1 MNEKNE
7 RDIFKDLID
16 SIQVDEEPAA
26 PKSEPVQVPICQN
39 EPAEPPRAARA
50 ESVAPQQEELPRWL
64 TEKKGRPA
72 TNQYAQAA
80 EKAAKAKAAQNG
92 QTEAAS
98 PRPAEK
104 KPTMA
109 EQFRVNLSQQDYEKP
124 AMTAE
129 ERQAQQEKAQA
140 QKAAAK
146 PVKKKKKIRKKY
158 RVGRALL
165 MTILCVVLSVYLAK
179 FFLSSFEDL
188 TGVVLFGDQSQRE
201 VQMQVEI
208 PEGASMQEITEIL
221 ADSGAVTEPLAF
233 RAYVWLKKEEGFLPG
248 SYQLTGKMDY
258 NDIIYALQA
267 GDQRTDVVDIMF
279 PEGATSLDIANK
291 LQENGVCDADEF
303 LAALNRRDYNYT
315 FVENIPENELRFYDL
330 EGYLFPNTHQFF
342 VGESVDSVL
351 NRFLKDFSSQITD
364 EMRTRM
370 NELNLTLDETLILAS
385 IIQKE
390 ASDPD
395 EMKNISEV
403 FHNRLRNSDTYPNLQ
418 SDPTIFYVERV
429 IKQKIGMTNQPMYDA
444 YNTYVCKGLPVAPIC
459 NPGIDA
465 IEAALY
471 PANHDVDY
479 FYFVTDDEGK
489 YYYAAT
495 LAEHNYNI
503 AMADQVNARVEK
515 EKEEAAKAEAAAS
528 STAQ

>member
-16 SIQVDEEPAA
+16 SIQVDDEPAVL
-26 PKSEPVQVPICQN
+26 KEEPVQVPVRRADPVPPQK
-39 EPAEPPRAARA
+39 EPASAAEP
-50 ESVAPQQEELPRWL
+50 EEALPRWL
-64 TEKKGRPA
+64 TEKKPRPA
-72 TNQYAQAA
+72 DNQYAR
-80 EKAAKAKAAQNG
+80 AAQKAE
-92 QTEAAS
+92 EAKVADKA
-98 PRPAEK
+98 PAA

-129 ERQAQQEKAQA
+129 ERRVQQEKAKEPKSAPKQ
-140 QKAAAK
+140 
-146 PVKKKKKIRKKY
+146 PKKKKKIQKKY

-165 MTILCVVLSVYLAK
+165 MTLLCVALSVYLAK

-188 TGVVLFGDQSQRE
+188 TGVILFGDQSGRE
-201 VQMQVEI
+201 KQMQVEI
-208 PEGASMQEITEIL
+208 PKGASVEEITDIL
-221 ADSGAVTEPLAF
+221 AESGAVTEPLAF
-233 RAYVWLKKEEGFLPG
+233 RAYLWLKKEDGFLPG

-258 NDIIYALQA
+258 NDIIYALQM

-291 LQENGVCDADEF
+291 LEENGVCDADEF
-303 LAALNRRDYNYT
+303 LAALNKRTYNYT
-315 FVENIPENELRFYDL
+315 FVENIPTDELRFYDL

-342 VGESVDSVL
+342 VGESVDSVV
-351 NRFLKDFSSQITD
+351 NRFLKDFSTQITD

-429 IKQKIGMTNQPMYDA
+429 IKQKIGLTNQEMYDA
-444 YNTYVCKGLPVAPIC
+444 YNTYVCSGLPVAPIC

-465 IEAALY
+465 IKAALY
-471 PANHDVDY
+471 PANHEIDY

-495 LAEHNYNI
+495 LADHNYNI
-503 AMADQVNARVEK
+503 AVADQVNARVEK
-515 EKEEAAKAEAAAS
+515 EQEEAAKAEAAAS

>member
-1 MNEKNE
+1 
-7 RDIFKDLID
+7 
-16 SIQVDEEPAA
+16 
-26 PKSEPVQVPICQN
+26 
-39 EPAEPPRAARA
+39 
-50 ESVAPQQEELPRWL
+50 
-64 TEKKGRPA
+64 
-72 TNQYAQAA
+72 
-80 EKAAKAKAAQNG
+80 
-92 QTEAAS
+92 
-98 PRPAEK
+98 
-104 KPTMA
+104 
-109 EQFRVNLSQQDYEKP
+109 
-124 AMTAE
+124 
-129 ERQAQQEKAQA
+129 
-140 QKAAAK
+140 
-146 PVKKKKKIRKKY
+146 
-158 RVGRALL
+158 
-165 MTILCVVLSVYLAK
+165 
-179 FFLSSFEDL
+179 
-188 TGVVLFGDQSQRE
+188 
-201 VQMQVEI
+201 
-208 PEGASMQEITEIL
+208 
-221 ADSGAVTEPLAF
+221 
-233 RAYVWLKKEEGFLPG
+233 
-248 SYQLTGKMDY
+248 
-258 NDIIYALQA
+258 
-267 GDQRTDVVDIMF
+267 DVVDIMF